1 MFNNSTTGDSR
12 SRPFSLFPWQE
23 CNGDNPFQFIND
35 FKEQVELQTYDVDD
49 LLKDVE
55 DGTMNIAQLCGS
67 DSFKTI
73 QATMLKLLDRLD
85 ELELKMATA
94 ANLTDCSSVQ
104 PLVRRLVNGAP
115 CSDSPRGLAWLF
127 GTTASILFVGLAM
140 LSTRAGLYNPVIKP
154 RRIKRR
160 EREFQEYKEYMA
172 SFYNTNGWKMDPEKK
187 NTGSAKTFD
196 TEESGSPASPQ
207 SASVSP
213 SSASSANQ
221 SVYIEDAASRS
232 TRRSRFRYNDPGV
245 VYYSSDSDDS
255 EDESFGDLSTLSS
268 VISRVFLVRKAG
280 VSTLPPSAPSAVSA
294 NRDPVALAKLRWL
307 QHKPS
312 KGDSVFQTPLET
324 PRRSPRMEDDVRG
337 RAVMLARE
345 SFEMQ
350 PLSPNSPDIN
360 QPPQRPQKAHKYR
373 GRTVGGAMMSDPE

>member
-1 MFNNSTTGDSR
+1 
-12 SRPFSLFPWQE
+12 
-23 CNGDNPFQFIND
+23 
-35 FKEQVELQTYDVDD
+35 VELQTYDVDD

-55 DGTMNIAQLCGS
+55 DGTMNLAQLCGS
-67 DSFKTI
+67 DSFASI

-85 ELELKMATA
+85 DLELTMSTA

-115 CSDSPRGLAWLF
+115 CSESPRGLAWLF
-127 GTTASILFVGLAM
+127 GTTASILFVGLVM
-140 LSTRAGLYNPVIKP
+140 LSTRAGLYNPVLKP

-172 SFYNTNGWKMDPEKK
+172 SFYNTNGWMMDPEKK
-187 NTGSAKTFD
+187 NVGSAKTFD
-196 TEESGSPASPQ
+196 TEESGNAGSPQ

-213 SSASSANQ
+213 SSASSTSQ

-232 TRRSRFRYNDPGV
+232 TRRSRFRYHDPGV

-255 EDESFGDLSTLSS
+255 DEDESLGDLSSLSS
-268 VISRVFLVRKAG
+268 AISRIFLVRKAG
-280 VSTLPPSAPSAVSA
+280 LDTLPPSAPSAVSA

-307 QHKPS
+307 QHKPT

-337 RAVMLARE
+337 TDVMLARE
-345 SFEMQ
+345 SVEML
-350 PLSPNSPDIN
+350 PLSPDSPDIN
-360 QPPQRPQKAHKYR
+360 HPPQRPHKKYKYR
-373 GRTVGGAMMSDPE
+373 GRTIGGTMMDDPE